1 MKQTEGFLLQY
12 IEGIPYLLPFGQRIA
27 EHRRT
32 MRLNETSAFIWKI
45 LPECSTAGSLHEK
58 MTAKSLIGAALI
70 TAGTLVM
77 VV

>member
-12 IEGIPYLLPFGQRIA
+12 IEGIHYLLPFGQRIA

-58 MTAKSLIGAALI
+58 MTAQWEADAADF
-70 TAGTLVM
+70 TAV
-77 VV
+77 